1 MTSENTPK
9 VQGNPPDSPSAPD
22 LVEERREFLRKVGK
36 AALAGGAVSTLIVA
50 GASLPT
56 RAANAYGGNPFGGP
70 PKGNP
75 FSSPPKGPPFK

>member
-1 MTSENTPK
+1 MSPEHIPK
-9 VQGNPPDSPSAPD
+9 PQDSPSTPD
-22 LVEERREFLRKVGK
+22 LVEERRAFLRKVGK

-50 GASLPT
+50 GTSLPT
-56 RAANAYGGNPFGGP
+56 RAASAYGGNPFGGP

>member
-1 MTSENTPK
+1 MSPEHIPK
-9 VQGNPPDSPSAPD
+9 PQDSPSTPD
-22 LVEERREFLRKVGK
+22 LVEERRAFLRKVGK
-36 AALAGGAVSTLIVA
+36 VALAGGAVSTLIVA
-50 GASLPT
+50 GTSLPT